1 MVRKDRYS
9 SAGSVLQIMLRK
21 NIFLYMYFL
30 ISLLPLYISATTN
43 LKEGPGG
50 AVSLHLSVV
59 GLSRTLGE
67 EIV

>member
-1 MVRKDRYS
+1 MVRIYRYT

-21 NIFLYMYFL
+21 NIFLYTYFL

-50 AVSLHLSVV
+50 AVSLHLSIV
-59 GLSRTLGE
+59 GLSPTLGK